1 MSCRNHHWIALSQ
14 RELATVLA
22 SRVIW
27 VFGLACICFGLLI
40 VSGSAGEGSTAV
52 WLSLPLVLYA
62 LPLIGLLAGVAAAQG
77 DAQEEPLIAS
87 RISGSGQR
95 MVVKWLLWS
104 FLLGLVALL
113 WLLPAAARA
122 GQWSA
127 LPQLWAYA
135 LGEVAVFLA
144 AGLLLGRWIHD
155 SVAANLS
162 ALLFGFFTLAG
173 AGIFAWLAAGLPYVQ
188 AHPSFWTLTLM
199 LHPVEALRVG
209 LLFSIDDLPF
219 DPGQLPALA
228 DWWLRHPGVWYAC
241 LSLAWSGLAL
251 ALVGLLRRRRSFG

>member
-1 MSCRNHHWIALSQ
+1 MSSYLVHWLALSQ

-27 VFGLACICFGLLI
+27 VFGFACLCFGLLI

-77 DAQEEPLIAS
+77 DAMEEPLIAS
-87 RISGSGQR
+87 RIPRVGQR
-95 MVVKWLLWS
+95 MLVKWLLWS
-104 FLLGLVALL
+104 LLLGLVALM

-122 GQWSA
+122 GQWQA

-144 AGLLLGRWIHD
+144 AGLLLGHWIRD
-155 SVAANLS
+155 SVAAHLS
-162 ALLFGFFTLAG
+162 ALLLGFFALTG
-173 AGIFAWLAAGLPYVQ
+173 AGIFAWVAADWPYLQ
-188 AHPSFWTLTLM
+188 AHPSLWTLSLM

-219 DPGQLPALA
+219 DPGELPTLA
-228 DWWLRHPGVWYAC
+228 AWWLRHPGVWYAC
-241 LSLAWSGLAL
+241 LSLTLSGAAL
-251 ALVGLLRRRRSFG
+251 SLVSVRRRYFD